1 MNRDRH
7 GMRSWA
13 LRLGVAALAL
23 AVGCGKPP
31 QAPAPGP
38 AEVAVATVEF
48 RSVAL
53 TAELPG
59 RTAAYRIAEIRPQ
72 VHGIVLERGFVEGA
86 DVPAGSVLYR
96 IDPAPYQAAFEQAKA
111 SLALAEANLPA
122 LRTRADRMKEM
133 VAIRAAGQQDHDDA
147 AAALLGAEARVA
159 AARAAVES
167 ARINLEYTPIRS
179 PISGRIGRSSVTPG
193 ALVTAYQPVPL
204 AVVQQLDPIYVD
216 VPQSSA
222 DLLRL
227 RRSLESGLLR
237 RDEAVARKVR
247 LVLED
252 GTPYPIEGTLQ
263 FRDVTVDPATGSV
276 TLRMVFPNPEHVL
289 LPGMFVRAIVET
301 GVAERAIL
309 VPQQGVA
316 RDTRGNPVAW
326 VVGASDRVEQRSL
339 EVDRA
344 IGDSWLVTKG
354 LAPGDRVIVE
364 GLQRV
369 RPGVAVRAVPFA
381 PAAK

>member
-193 ALVTAYQPVPL
+193 LAIRKPCVP
-204 AVVQQLDPIYVD
+204 AG
-216 VPQSSA
+216 A
-222 DLLRL
+222 
-227 RRSLESGLLR
+227 
-237 RDEAVARKVR
+237 VR
-247 LVLED
+247 L
-252 GTPYPIEGTLQ
+252 
-263 FRDVTVDPATGSV
+263 
-276 TLRMVFPNPEHVL
+276 PES
-289 LPGMFVRAIVET
+289 R
-301 GVAERAIL
+301 
-309 VPQQGVA
+309 
-316 RDTRGNPVAW
+316 
-326 VVGASDRVEQRSL
+326 
-339 EVDRA
+339 
-344 IGDSWLVTKG
+344 
-354 LAPGDRVIVE
+354 
-364 GLQRV
+364 
-369 RPGVAVRAVPFA
+369 
-381 PAAK
+381 